1 VTTGPIEKGAN
12 DGQMSYAT
20 SITTALRTA
29 VTAKAAPARVPGKG
43 GKGKKRSKANI
54 LDDAPAPVAA
64 PAPTNQTKQ
73 SDWGLFDP
81 IRSLLGPVADILEA
95 IFTPQIIIP
104 LMGALLI
111 YSWFFRGASTAVGPN
126 QWSVAQRQ
134 VAYDEIWRHEESELW
149 KWLEDRVALDRVQAS
164 VAGGR
169 TFQNDNSQIRVPPA
183 NMKEREMDEAIRITE
198 ERLKVLKQKVEKD
211 KAKTKTKSPREEQ
224 T

>member
-1 VTTGPIEKGAN
+1 
-12 DGQMSYAT
+12 MSYAT
-20 SITTALRTA
+20 SLTAALRTA
-29 VTAKAAPARVPGKG
+29 VSAKAAPARVPGKG

-54 LDDAPAPVAA
+54 LDEAPVPVSA
-64 PAPTNQTKQ
+64 PAPTNQAKQ
-73 SDWGLFDP
+73 SDWGMFDP
-81 IRSLLGPVADILEA
+81 LRSLLGPVADILEF
-95 IFTPQIIIP
+95 IFTPQVFIP

-126 QWSVAQRQ
+126 QWSAAQRQ
-134 VAYDEIWRHEESELW
+134 VAYDEMWRHEESELW
-149 KWLEDRVALDRVQAS
+149 KWLEDRVAMDRVQSS

-169 TFQNDNSQIRVPPA
+169 IHEDSNEQVRIQPA

-211 KAKTKTKSPREEQ
+211 KAKTRTKSPREEQ